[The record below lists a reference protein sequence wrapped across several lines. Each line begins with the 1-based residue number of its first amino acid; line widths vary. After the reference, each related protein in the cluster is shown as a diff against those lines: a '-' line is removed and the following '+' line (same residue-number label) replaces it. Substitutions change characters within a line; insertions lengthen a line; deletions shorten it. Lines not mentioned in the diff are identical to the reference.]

1 MPSNTWEDLLNSAE
15 KEGSVEGGGYTP
27 PAPGKYSFVV
37 LEATAQK
44 SKDKTK
50 DQINMR
56 IKILNEGSEKGKT
69 MFNTMTIS
77 PESPKALNIFFRE
90 MSVLGA
96 DRAFFATNPSMEAI
110 ASKVNGAVFEGEVI
124 LNGQYTN
131 LRNMRTASEEAR
143 QAALSLASGAP
154 QVSTSPSGVP
164 APSAAVPTPQV
175 APAPPAAAP
184 APAPAAPAPA
194 PAASTPLPPPP
205 PAPSF

>member
-1 MPSNTWEDLLNSAE
+1 MPSNTWEDLLNQAE

-50 DQINMR
+50 DQINAR

-69 MFNTMTIS
+69 MFNTWTIS

-90 MSVLGA
+90 MSILGA
-96 DRAFFATNPSMEAI
+96 DRAFFASNPSMEAI
-110 ASKVNGAVFEGEVI
+110 ATKLTNAVFEGEVY

-131 LRNMRTASEEAR
+131 LKNIRTASEEAR
-143 QAALSLASGAP
+143 QAALSLASGSP
-154 QVSTSPSGVP
+154 QVAASPTPTSG
-164 APSAAVPTPQV
+164 VPTPQ
-175 APAPPAAAP
+175 AAP
-184 APAPAAPAPA
+184 APAPTPTPAAPAPTPTPAA
-194 PAASTPLPPPP
+194 PAAASVPLPPPP
-205 PAPSF
+205 PTPSF